1 MTVPRR
7 APIAPAADPAAV
19 IGTSTPNPA
28 RIYDYLLGGK
38 DNFPADRETA
48 EEVLALAPEVRAV
61 ARENRAFLRRAVRY
75 LAGEAGIRQFLD
87 VGTGIP
93 AQGNVHQVAQQV
105 APDARVVYVDNDP
118 IVLLHARALLAGN
131 HTTIIQADLREPAA
145 ILDHPELREVIDF
158 DQPVAVLLLAILHF
172 ITDEEDPAGIV
183 TRLRDAMAPGS
194 YLALSHGTADF
205 RPEAT
210 LKAAQVYDRASAPL
224 VLRSHAQIGRFFGG
238 LELVAPG
245 LVQVVSWRPDGE
257 LPDGWATSP
266 AYGGI
271 ARKR

>member
-205 RPEAT
+205 RPEAI
-210 LKAAQVYDRASAPL
+210 LKAAQVYDRATAPL
-224 VLRSHAQIGRFFGG
+224 VLRSHAQIGRFFDG

>member
-38 DNFPADRETA
+38 DNFPADREAA

-210 LKAAQVYDRASAPL
+210 LKAAQVYDRATAPL
-224 VLRSHAQIGRFFGG
+224 VLRSHAQIGRFFDG
-238 LELVAPG
+238 LELVPPG
-245 LVQVVSWRPDGE
+245 LVQVTAWRPDGE